1 MLISHDN
8 TPKPVRYPAF
18 VSCTVCG
25 VDTHFSHTF
34 NLEGQETEA
43 LYIHLFYQLTTMGS
57 LLSFERP
64 IGTGADVS
72 ELEYATALMQTG
84 MKSDLRLDCSLTG
97 KKEPLC
103 VLTPRHT
110 YLF

>member
-1 MLISHDN
+1 
-8 TPKPVRYPAF
+8 
-18 VSCTVCG
+18 
-25 VDTHFSHTF
+25 
-34 NLEGQETEA
+34 
-43 LYIHLFYQLTTMGS
+43 MGS

-97 KKEPLC
+97 KKEHFALACAPP
-103 VLTPRHT
+103 VT
-110 YLF
+110 YLFILIPISSFFVWLQQRILCSF